1 MQHMNTHAPEVVP
14 ATAVRA
20 SWRDYYELGKPRIV
34 LLIVFTAIV
43 GMFLAVPGIPPLQQF
58 IAGTV
63 GIGLAASCASAINHL
78 LDRRADAA
86 MFRTR
91 HRPLPQGHVTE
102 RQVIS
107 YALILCVLSMA
118 VLLIFVNWLTAAL
131 TFASLIGYAIIYTG
145 FLKRASPQNIV
156 IGGIAG
162 AAPPVL
168 GWAAVTDHVA
178 PGALLL
184 CLIIFVWT
192 PPHFWSLAIH
202 RREDYAKAGIPML
215 PVTHGVPY
223 TVFNI
228 ILYTVLL
235 VVASVLPYLIGMCGL
250 PYLAGALILGVGFLA
265 YALALHFSRDP
276 SLPMRTFRYSIL
288 YLTVLFIL
296 LLADHYLP
304 FGHYAI

>member
-1 MQHMNTHAPEVVP
+1 MNTRLQETTFMQSDQAG
-14 ATAVRA
+14 
-20 SWRDYYELGKPRIV
+20 WWDYYELGKPRIV
-34 LLIVFTAIV
+34 MLIVFTAIV
-43 GMFLAVPGIPPLQQF
+43 GMLLAVPGMVPLRQF
-58 IAGTV
+58 IFGTI

-102 RQVIS
+102 RQVII
-107 YALILCVLSMA
+107 YALMLGVSSML
-118 VLLIFVNWLTAAL
+118 VLLVFVNWLTAAL

-168 GWAAVTDHVA
+168 GWAAVTNHVDA
-178 PGALLL
+178 GALLL

-192 PPHFWSLAIH
+192 PPHFWALAIH

-215 PVTHGVPY
+215 PVTHGVS
-223 TVFNI
+223 
-228 ILYTVLL
+228 YTVLHIIFYTILL
-235 VVASVLPYLIGMCGL
+235 VAVSLLPYIIGMSGL
-250 PYLAGALILGVGFLA
+250 LYLIGALILGGIFLA
-265 YALALHFSRDP
+265 YAFAMRFNSDP
-276 SLPMRTFRYSIL
+276 SLPMRTFRYSIV
-288 YLTVLFIL
+288 YLTAIFIL
-296 LLADHYLP
+296 LLADHYVPLLMQSLS
-304 FGHYAI
+304 G

>member
-1 MQHMNTHAPEVVP
+1 MNTHASEI
-14 ATAVRA
+14 AQTKAAHA

-43 GMFLAVPGIPPLQQF
+43 GMFLAVPGMVPLRQF
-58 IAGTV
+58 IF
-63 GIGLAASCASAINHL
+63 GIIGVGLAASCASAINHL

-91 HRPLPQGHVTE
+91 HRPLPLGHVTE
-102 RQVIS
+102 LQVIA
-107 YALILCVLSMA
+107 YAVILGVLSMA
-118 VLLIFVNWLTAAL
+118 VLLVFVNWLTAAL

-156 IGGIAG
+156 IGGLAG

-168 GWAAVTDHVA
+168 GWAAVTNHVA

-192 PPHFWSLAIH
+192 PPHFWALAIH
-202 RREDYAKAGIPML
+202 RREDYAKANIPML

-223 TVFNI
+223 TVLNI
-228 ILYTVLL
+228 ILYTALL
-235 VVASVLPYLIGMCGL
+235 VAASVLPYLIGMSSL
-250 PYLAGALILGVGFLA
+250 LYLIGALVLGGIFLA
-265 YALALHFSRDP
+265 YAFALHFSHDS
-276 SLPMRTFRYSIL
+276 SLPMRTFRYSII
-288 YLTVLFIL
+288 YLTALFIL
-296 LLADHYLP
+296 LLVDHYVLLIFP
-304 FGHYAI
+304 SLVG